1 MKHVGKTILISQ
13 LPTYFL
19 DINATNKTSIYL
31 KGAYHHNREKVCSLS
46 YNRLEDL
53 QVFKI
58 NHTESIA
65 KLF

>member
-1 MKHVGKTILISQ
+1 MGYVGKTILISQ
-13 LPTYFL
+13 LPIDFL
-19 DINATNKTSIYL
+19 DITNKTSIYL
-31 KGAYHHNREKVCSLS
+31 KGAYHHNRGKVCSLS